1 MTRADDLLKRLISFA
16 VSTEALCKRLPKEPT
31 ATHIF
36 RQLLRC
42 GTAVAPNY
50 AEARSAESMRDF
62 IHKMGI
68 VLKEL
73 NESLVWLKMIGE
85 MRLIDP
91 RVVDPLARECDEL
104 CRIVYASIRTA
115 SGKGVQR
122 SRG

>member
-1 MTRADDLLKRLISFA
+1 
-16 VSTEALCKRLPKEPT
+16 
-31 ATHIF
+31 
-36 RQLLRC
+36 
-42 GTAVAPNY
+42 VAPNY

-91 RVVDPLARECDEL
+91 RDVDPLARECDEL

-115 SGKGVQR
+115 SGKGVPR